1 MKMRRLLILLLAFM
15 MVLPAFD
22 AEAAKKLYETS
33 TELVPAPEAVEPIV
47 LPLGEDGFL
56 RAGEESPYV
65 LQDPEGGR
73 WAYLSEDLRIEIVRY
88 EEKTYPLC
96 WFETHIYTRN
106 DRRFQSILVRPDS
119 PGRGMTK
126 PVDIARDNNC
136 VLAFSDDFI
145 GFRYVEK
152 KERKGLIIRG
162 GRLYS
167 DTPYRTAS
175 KAQPNYDV
183 LAYYPDGSMKAFL
196 NGETTGEALLAEGV
210 TDAWCFGP
218 VLVSGGELSQI
229 MVEDGY
235 HLPQPRQALG
245 MIEPGHYMLLTVK
258 GRVKNSAGVP
268 MRWLA
273 LYMKEHGVVEALN
286 LDGGNTIALVF
297 MGELLT
303 EKRAGENSNT
313 IRSMSG
319 MIGIG
324 EWIFAS
330 EEE

>member
-1 MKMRRLLILLLAFM
+1 MKKALILLVML
-15 MVLPAFD
+15 VLLFTIPLEAL
-22 AEAAKKLYETS
+22 AAKKLYETS
-33 TELVPAPEAVEPIV
+33 TELVPAPEPVAVPE

-56 RAGEESPYV
+56 REGEESPYV
-65 LQDPEGGR
+65 VQDEETGF
-73 WAYLSEDLRIEIVRY
+73 WAYVSPDLRIEITRY
-88 EEKTYPLC
+88 QEKTYPLV

-106 DRRFQSILVRPDS
+106 DQRFRSILVNPDH

-126 PVDIARDNNC
+126 PVDIAKNNNC

-145 GFRYVEK
+145 GFRYVERAD
-152 KERKGLIIRG
+152 RKGLIIRG
-162 GRLYS
+162 GRLYE
-167 DTPYRTAS
+167 DTPYKKSSR
-175 KAQPNYDV
+175 AQPNYDL

-196 NGETTGEALLAEGV
+196 NGETNAEELLAAGV
-210 TDAWCFGP
+210 TDTWCFGP

-258 GRVKNSAGVP
+258 GRVKSSAGVP

-273 LYMKEHGVVEALN
+273 LYMKEKGVVEGLN

-297 MGELLT
+297 LGDLLT
-303 EKRAGENSNT
+303 EKHANQSSNT
-313 IRSMSG
+313 IRSMTG
-319 MIGIG
+319 MIGLG
-324 EWIFAS
+324 EWQYDV
-330 EEE
+330 EE

>member
-1 MKMRRLLILLLAFM
+1 
-15 MVLPAFD
+15 
-22 AEAAKKLYETS
+22 
-33 TELVPAPEAVEPIV
+33 
-47 LPLGEDGFL
+47 
-56 RAGEESPYV
+56 
-65 LQDPEGGR
+65 
-73 WAYLSEDLRIEIVRY
+73 
-88 EEKTYPLC
+88 
-96 WFETHIYTRN
+96 
-106 DRRFQSILVRPDS
+106 
-119 PGRGMTK
+119 
-126 PVDIARDNNC
+126 
-136 VLAFSDDFI
+136 
-145 GFRYVEK
+145 
-152 KERKGLIIRG
+152 
-162 GRLYS
+162 
-167 DTPYRTAS
+167 
-175 KAQPNYDV
+175 
-183 LAYYPDGSMKAFL
+183 
-196 NGETTGEALLAEGV
+196 
-210 TDAWCFGP
+210 
-218 VLVSGGELSQI
+218 
-229 MVEDGY
+229 
-235 HLPQPRQALG
+235 